1 MDLSLKKKSAYDI
14 DSLLGGG
21 ETAKQR
27 DQRHSPTMDTGAR
40 PLSWPGSEAGT
51 PQGVGEAQ
59 KLPPS
64 DPALPAPWYN
74 DNLCQTRH
82 MDVPWFVRPAGGTAD
97 LRLARGGGSGIGED
111 AEQINNELDT
121 PEKKPGGQTPGTC
134 SADDKDGKEEVS
146 KLEVSDRAT
155 EKEDEQS
162 LNCSVTSV
170 DDADDDDTL
179 KDDVKDHVTDDD
191 SKDGCDKLGSDCGD
205 PEGDREKELEEFGK
219 RKQRRYRTTFTSY
232 QLEELERAFQK
243 THYPDVFT
251 REELAM
257 RIDLTE
263 ARVQVWFQNRRAKW
277 RKKEKVGT
285 QAHPYSPYTGTLN
298 MASRGVLPP
307 QQPHPPQTYSDLLL
321 KTYENQLLS
330 RYSLATSLPT
340 VTSALYS
347 PVTFGLSSASATS
360 GLGLRTLT
368 PLSVPVPPPG
378 TFQHLLASMTSSAAK
393 ARENFDTTPP
403 VPGLS
408 SPTSGVVDSE
418 RRSSSIAALRMKAR
432 EHEMR
437 LGISGC
443 SNIVY

>member
-1 MDLSLKKKSAYDI
+1 MYIA
-14 DSLLGGG
+14 
-21 ETAKQR
+21 
-27 DQRHSPTMDTGAR
+27 GAR

-121 PEKKPGGQTPGTC
+121 PEKNPGGQTPGTC
-134 SADDKDGKEEVS
+134 SADDKDGKEEES

-251 REELAM
+251 RL
-257 RIDLTE
+257 
-263 ARVQVWFQNRRAKW
+263 V
-277 RKKEKVGT
+277 
-285 QAHPYSPYTGTLN
+285 
-298 MASRGVLPP
+298 
-307 QQPHPPQTYSDLLL
+307 TYFMLL
-321 KTYENQLLS
+321 
-330 RYSLATSLPT
+330 TSLPLCST
-340 VTSALYS
+340 ALQVISSLLLRCNFRNDKKMYIILTALPKEYWQTDRFIFHIYGHEANS
-347 PVTFGLSSASATS
+347 TMTFLC
-360 GLGLRTLT
+360 R
-368 PLSVPVPPPG
+368 
-378 TFQHLLASMTSSAAK
+378 
-393 ARENFDTTPP
+393 N
-403 VPGLS
+403 
-408 SPTSGVVDSE
+408 
-418 RRSSSIAALRMKAR
+418 ICR
-432 EHEMR
+432 EHQWYTE
-437 LGISGC
+437 SK
-443 SNIVY
+443 